1 MPRTCKHFKDLM
13 FGPRTE
19 EWRGFSWCGRTGR
32 ACWSEGK
39 ARSQRL
45 PRTRRKEKVSSGG
58 QVKSG
63 KGVCE
68 AEQDGKVA
76 RVSATLSV
84 CDVCEYVSLSVHV
97 CEYVSVFEER
107 SQTPLQWAKMDRTQ

>member
-1 MPRTCKHFKDLM
+1 M
-13 FGPRTE
+13 
-19 EWRGFSWCGRTGR
+19 
-32 ACWSEGK
+32 
-39 ARSQRL
+39 
-45 PRTRRKEKVSSGG
+45 
-58 QVKSG
+58 
-63 KGVCE
+63 CE